1 MLHEAKPPAH
11 IGAFNLADHDI
22 QVAFLVFRPTSY
34 VRTIQADEVLVT
46 CRMMRILN
54 WGQMRRVDSSTGLL
68 CQFHESGSEIRM
80 RVGVENRFDT
90 GASLVGKL
98 EIIVYI
104 AFGIDDGSFAAMDD
118 EIGRMGQPIDKKTF
132 NV

>member
-1 MLHEAKPPAH
+1 MSGCFEDA
-11 IGAFNLADHDI
+11 
-22 QVAFLVFRPTSY
+22 Y

-104 AFGIDDGSFAAMDD
+104 AFRIDDGSFAAMDD
-118 EIGRMGQPIDKKTF
+118 EIGRMGQPIDKKRSTCDSMF
-132 NV
+132 RMSESWECYGIIVFCH

>member
-1 MLHEAKPPAH
+1 MSGYFEDA
-11 IGAFNLADHDI
+11 
-22 QVAFLVFRPTSY
+22 Y

-132 NV
+132 NL

>member
-1 MLHEAKPPAH
+1 
-11 IGAFNLADHDI
+11 
-22 QVAFLVFRPTSY
+22 
-34 VRTIQADEVLVT
+34 
-46 CRMMRILN
+46 
-54 WGQMRRVDSSTGLL
+54 
-68 CQFHESGSEIRM
+68 M

-118 EIGRMGQPIDKKTF
+118 EIGRMGQPIDKKPSTCDSMF
-132 NV
+132 RMSESWECYGIIVFCH